1 MDIEG
6 DGVRAARSQH
16 HESGT
21 SSAFVREAVFAS
33 RWTRL
38 DAAVASSRGARH
50 AVNEDWH
57 STLDG
62 TAPVFVV
69 ADGVSTGAMA
79 SSASRELVARL
90 HAALEREE
98 IDAAVVSSAVLD
110 ADREIRRTIAS
121 STDAPGAATL
131 ALCVGLD
138 RSLSRWLVAWVGDCR
153 VYRVAA
159 TRESAEL
166 LTQDDTYRHLNEQ
179 PPPGGSPEDPARMVG
194 NGAVDAP
201 NVREVALGGD
211 EMLVL
216 CSDGVHKY
224 ADAGE
229 IRQLLCS
236 AVPLVRRCVRLVECA
251 RSHGS
256 RDDATVLVVRR
267 AERPRRRL
275 ARALSNSFL
284 IALVAG
290 ALVLLVA
297 DKVAA
302 PQLATQVNRNT
313 MQEQQP

>member
-1 MDIEG
+1 
-6 DGVRAARSQH
+6 
-16 HESGT
+16 
-21 SSAFVREAVFAS
+21 
-33 RWTRL
+33 
-38 DAAVASSRGARH
+38 
-50 AVNEDWH
+50 
-57 STLDG
+57 
-62 TAPVFVV
+62 VFVV

-131 ALCVGLD
+131 ALCVGID

-229 IRQLLCS
+229 IRQLLVQRG
-236 AVPLVRRCVRLVECA
+236 AARAPLRAARRVRALA
-251 RSHGS
+251 RQS
-256 RDDATVLVVRR
+256 RRRDGAGRASRR
-267 AERPRRRL
+267 APAQAL

-284 IALVAG
+284 IALAAG

-297 DKVAA
+297 DRSQR
-302 PQLATQVNRNT
+302 PSSQRR
-313 MQEQQP
+313 